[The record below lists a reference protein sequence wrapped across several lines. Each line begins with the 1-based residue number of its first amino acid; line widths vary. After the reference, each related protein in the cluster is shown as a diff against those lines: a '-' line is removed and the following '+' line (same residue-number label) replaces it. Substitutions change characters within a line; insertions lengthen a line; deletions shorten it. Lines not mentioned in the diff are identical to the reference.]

1 MIQKLLK
8 IVMMKWRKFWRI
20 KMYENKIRI
29 LEESF
34 RVINDKI
41 NDAEKDI
48 KFNKDTLSSLQKQRE
63 IIYNELRR
71 IRRLEYEE
79 TQRVNLDDDR

>member
-1 MIQKLLK
+1 
-8 IVMMKWRKFWRI
+8 MMKWRKFWRT
-20 KMYENKIRI
+20 KMYENNIRI

-41 NDAEKDI
+41 NDTEKDTN
-48 KFNKDTLSSLQKQRE
+48 FNKDTLSSLQKQRE

-79 TQRVNLDDDR
+79 TQQVNLDDDR

>member
-1 MIQKLLK
+1 
-8 IVMMKWRKFWRI
+8 
-20 KMYENKIRI
+20 MYENKIRI

>member
-1 MIQKLLK
+1 
-8 IVMMKWRKFWRI
+8 
-20 KMYENKIRI
+20 MYENNIRI

-41 NDAEKDI
+41 NDTEKDTN
-48 KFNKDTLSSLQKQRE
+48 FNKDTLSSLQKQRE

-79 TQRVNLDDDR
+79 TQQVNLDDDR

>member
-1 MIQKLLK
+1 
-8 IVMMKWRKFWRI
+8 
-20 KMYENKIRI
+20 MYENKIKI

-34 RVINDKI
+34 RIINDKI
-41 NDAEKDI
+41 NDAEKDTN
-48 KFNKDTLSSLQKQRE
+48 FNKDTLSSLQKQRE

-79 TQRVNLDDDR
+79 TQQVNLDNDRK

>member
-1 MIQKLLK
+1 M
-8 IVMMKWRKFWRI
+8 FWRT

-41 NDAEKDI
+41 NDAEKDTN
-48 KFNKDTLSSLQKQRE
+48 FNKDTLSSLQKQRE

-79 TQRVNLDDDR
+79 TQQVNLDDDR